1 MLKGLTP
8 AVAVAVAVTVGD
20 AVVGVG
26 EVVNESVPVGIDS
39 VTPVGIESVPV
50 ALEDVPVDVGVAVTE
65 TVTPLLT
72 EAVTSAFVLKKPI
85 ADKRSL
91 RENLVPSPKFSR
103 I

>member
-26 EVVNESVPVGIDS
+26 EVVSESVPVGIDS

-50 ALEDVPVDVGVAVTE
+50 AVVPVDVGVAVTE

-72 EAVTSAFVLKKPI
+72 EAVTNAFVLKKPS

-91 RENLVPSPKFSR
+91 REKFVPSPRF
-103 I
+103 